1 MSHVVFQL
9 KIFRTFQQKS
19 PTQRSGLYHMW
30 FSRSTFSIRFSK
42 KVLLIDRGIC
52 HMWFSSSKFPGRLTW
67 KVQPNGRGIWA
78 CGFPGWRLRWKVPL
92 NGRVYVACGF
102 PGLRFISTWSKC
114 QQGSWSLFTTYM
126 AGPNKNTN
134 KNLGTKK
141 TFKFGGTQPCLLQYL
156 EESCLQQACLPTRSM

>member
-42 KVLLIDRGIC
+42 KVLLIGRGIC
-52 HMWFSSSKFPGRLTW
+52 LYVT
-67 KVQPNGRGIWA
+67 
-78 CGFPGWRLRWKVPL
+78 CGFPAQNFQDVSARKSYSSIGVYVTCGFPAQNFQDVWPEKSNPTVGVYEPVVFQADVWGEKSHSTV
-92 NGRVYVACGF
+92 GVYVACGF

-126 AGPNKNTN
+126 AAQT
-134 KNLGTKK
+134 
-141 TFKFGGTQPCLLQYL
+141 
-156 EESCLQQACLPTRSM
+156 PTPT